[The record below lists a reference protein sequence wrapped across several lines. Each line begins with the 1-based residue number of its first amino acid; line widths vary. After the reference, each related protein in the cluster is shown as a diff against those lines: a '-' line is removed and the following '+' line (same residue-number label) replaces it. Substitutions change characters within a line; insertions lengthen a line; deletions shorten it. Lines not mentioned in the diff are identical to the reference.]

1 MIFQPSISIAVQLH
15 DSRPVFDVS
24 PRNTVVSFVSWL
36 FSGVT
41 ILLAFAVL
49 RERLGS
55 HQAIGIISII
65 SWIAIVGYFL

>member
-1 MIFQPSISIAVQLH
+1 MIFQPSISIAVQLY
-15 DSRPVFDVS
+15 DSHPVFDVF
-24 PRNTVVSFVSWL
+24 PRNAAVSFVSGL
-36 FSGVT
+36 FSRVT

-49 RERLGS
+49 RELLVS